1 MSATTEPPAAPLPTI
16 TAYAGRPPVPVDPE
30 RAAPF
35 GWWPAICIGLV
46 ALIDRVEA
54 NLMAGALPRIQEE
67 FGFSDTEGGAIAT
80 AAALAGVVLLIPA
93 GRLADRT
100 RRTWTIAA
108 VVAVWSV
115 LTLGSGLAQSYA
127 TLFAV
132 RVFLGGAGLLYNPS
146 GSSLIADYYPGAG
159 RARAYGLER
168 FAYYSGLPLG
178 IMAGGALAQA
188 FGWRTMF
195 FVVAVPGVVIA
206 LLCLTIREPVRGLG
220 DRIEAMRAD
229 SGASDAV
236 PDAPPDPVP
245 DASPSVV
252 SIQKMKEAV
261 REPLALQLRTLL
273 GIPTLRSVV
282 LGLTILFF
290 GLGGLFFWMP
300 SYYQRTYDLAE
311 GPAAAI
317 AGGVGLAG
325 MVIGTLLGS
334 RYGDRR
340 HGLSPGWRVHLGAI
354 GLAVGTTGL
363 AGAVLIPAL
372 PGQIAFYFLA
382 NTGFSIAIPNLTA
395 ATADVVSAG
404 RRGLGF
410 AVLQFLITLGGAA
423 GPLLVGA
430 ASDLTGSLRGA
441 FTVLLLPLLA
451 GTLVVFGGRRHY
463 DADAAHALQG
473 DDPPP

>member
-1 MSATTEPPAAPLPTI
+1 MSATTEPPPAPLPTI
-16 TAYAGRPPVPVDPE
+16 TAYAGRPPVTVDPE

-35 GWWPAICIGLV
+35 GWWPAICVGLV

-188 FGWRTMF
+188 FGWRMMF
-195 FVVAVPGVVIA
+195 FLVAVPGVVIA
-206 LLCLTIREPVRGLG
+206 LLCLTVREPVRGLG
-220 DRIEAMRAD
+220 DRIEAMRTGAGNAD
-229 SGASDAV
+229 APPAAV
-236 PDAPPDPVP
+236 PDAPPAAVP
-245 DASPSVV
+245 TRKGD
-252 SIQKMKEAV
+252 ETV

-273 GIPTLRSVV
+273 AIPTLRSVV

-334 RYGDRR
+334 RYGDLR

-372 PGQIAFYFLA
+372 PGQIVFYFLA

-441 FTVLLLPLLA
+441 FTALLLPLLA

-463 DADAAHALQG
+463 DTDAARALRQG
-473 DDPPP
+473 DQPS

>member
-1 MSATTEPPAAPLPTI
+1 MSAAPPTPSTRIVAFP
-16 TAYAGRPPVPVDPE
+16 GRPPVPFDPA

-35 GWWPAICIGLV
+35 GWWPAICIALV

-67 FGFSDTEGGAIAT
+67 FGFSDTAGGAIAT

-108 VVAVWSV
+108 VVAVWSL
-115 LTLGSGLAQSYA
+115 LTVGSGLAQSYA
-127 TLFAV
+127 TLLAV

-146 GSSLIADYYPGAG
+146 GSSLIADYYPGSG
-159 RARAYGLER
+159 RARAFGLER

-195 FVVAVPGVVIA
+195 FLVAVPGVVIA
-206 LLCLTIREPVRGLG
+206 LLCLTVREPVRGLG
-220 DRIEAMRAD
+220 DRIEAMR
-229 SGASDAV
+229 SGTVAAGGD
-236 PDAPPDPVP
+236 PP
-245 DASPSVV
+245 AGT
-252 SIQKMKEAV
+252 V
-261 REPLALQLRTLL
+261 REPLAVQLRSLL
-273 GIPTLRSVV
+273 AIRTLRSVV

-325 MVIGTLLGS
+325 MVIGTLIGS

-340 HGLSPGWRVHLGAI
+340 HGRSRGWRVHFGAV
-354 GLAVGTTGL
+354 GLAVGTAGL
-363 AGAVLIPAL
+363 AGAILIPAL
-372 PGQIAFYFLA
+372 PAQIAFYCLA
-382 NTGFSIAIPNLTA
+382 NIGFSIAIPTLTA
-395 ATADVVSAG
+395 ANADIVSAD

-441 FTVLLLPLLA
+441 FTLLLLPLVA
-451 GTLVVFGGRRHY
+451 GTLVTFGGRRHY
-463 DADAAHALQG
+463 DTDAARALTG
-473 DDPPP
+473 RTEDPHHPAKGDPPK

>member
-1 MSATTEPPAAPLPTI
+1 MSAARPTPATRIAAFP
-16 TAYAGRPPVPVDPE
+16 GRPPVPFDPA

-35 GWWPAICIGLV
+35 GWWPAICIALV

-67 FGFSDTEGGAIAT
+67 FGFSDTAGGAIAT
-80 AAALAGVVLLIPA
+80 AAAVAGVVLLLPA

-108 VVAVWSV
+108 VVAVWSL
-115 LTLGSGLAQSYA
+115 LTVGSGLAQSYA

-146 GSSLIADYYPGAG
+146 GSSLIADYFPGSG
-159 RARAYGLER
+159 RARAFGLER

-178 IMAGGALAQA
+178 IMVGGALAQA

-195 FVVAVPGVVIA
+195 FLVAVPGVVIA
-206 LLCLTIREPVRGLG
+206 LLCLTVREPVRGLG
-220 DRIEAMRAD
+220 DRIEAMRSGLPGAEP
-229 SGASDAV
+229 SGAV
-236 PDAPPDPVP
+236 APGGPAQTAP
-245 DASPSVV
+245 
-252 SIQKMKEAV
+252 
-261 REPLALQLRTLL
+261 EPLAAQLRSLL
-273 GIPTLRSVV
+273 AIRTLRSVV

-300 SYYQRTYDLAE
+300 SYYQRAYDLAE

-340 HGLSPGWRVHLGAI
+340 HGRSPGWRVHFGAI

-363 AGAVLIPAL
+363 GGAVMIPVL
-372 PGQIAFYFLA
+372 PAQIAFYCLA
-382 NTGFSIAIPNLTA
+382 NVGFSIAIPTLTA
-395 ATADVVSAG
+395 ASADIVSAD

-451 GTLVVFGGRRHY
+451 GTLVTFGGRRHY
-463 DADAAHALQG
+463 DADAARALTPSG
-473 DDPPP
+473 RAEGPHPHDPAEGTPKR

>member
-1 MSATTEPPAAPLPTI
+1 MSAAPPTPSTRIVAFP
-16 TAYAGRPPVPVDPE
+16 GRPPVPFDPA

-35 GWWPAICIGLV
+35 GWWPAICIALV

-67 FGFSDTEGGAIAT
+67 FGFSDTAGGAIAT

-115 LTLGSGLAQSYA
+115 LTVGSGLAQSYA
-127 TLFAV
+127 TLLAV

-146 GSSLIADYYPGAG
+146 GSSLIADYYPGSG
-159 RARAYGLER
+159 RARAFGLER

-195 FVVAVPGVVIA
+195 FLVAVPGVVIA
-206 LLCLTIREPVRGLG
+206 LLCLTVREPVRGLG
-220 DRIEAMRAD
+220 DRIEAMRSGGPGAD
-229 SGASDAV
+229 AASDV
-236 PDAPPDPVP
+236 PAAAAP
-245 DASPSVV
+245 
-252 SIQKMKEAV
+252 
-261 REPLALQLRTLL
+261 REPLAVQLRSLL
-273 GIPTLRSVV
+273 AIRTLRSVV

-325 MVIGTLLGS
+325 MVIGTLIGS

-340 HGLSPGWRVHLGAI
+340 HGRSPGWRVHFGAI

-372 PGQIAFYFLA
+372 PAQIAFYCLA
-382 NTGFSIAIPNLTA
+382 NIGFSIAIPTLTA
-395 ATADVVSAG
+395 ANADIVSAD

-451 GTLVVFGGRRHY
+451 GTLVTFGGRRHY
-463 DADAAHALQG
+463 DADAARALTARAPTG
-473 DDPPP
+473 GAEGPDPHDPAK

>member
-1 MSATTEPPAAPLPTI
+1 MSAAPPTPSAASARIVAFP
-16 TAYAGRPPVPVDPE
+16 GRPPVAFDPA

-35 GWWPAICIGLV
+35 GWRPAVCIALV

-67 FGFSDTEGGAIAT
+67 FGFSDTAGGAIAT
-80 AAALAGVVLLIPA
+80 AAAVAGVVLLIPA

-108 VVAVWSV
+108 VVAVWSL
-115 LTLGSGLAQSYA
+115 LTVGSGLAQSYA
-127 TLFAV
+127 ALFAV

-146 GSSLIADYYPGAG
+146 GSSLIADYYPGSG
-159 RARAYGLER
+159 RARAFGLER

-178 IMAGGALAQA
+178 IMVGGALAQA

-195 FVVAVPGVVIA
+195 FLVAVPGVVVA
-206 LLCLTIREPVRGLG
+206 LLCLTVREPVRGLG
-220 DRIEAMRAD
+220 DRIEAMR
-229 SGASDAV
+229 SGAAPADAEPSDAEPSDAV
-236 PDAPPDPVP
+236 PAKAAP
-245 DASPSVV
+245 
-252 SIQKMKEAV
+252 
-261 REPLALQLRTLL
+261 EPLGAQLRALL
-273 GIPTLRSVV
+273 AIRTLRSVV

-300 SYYQRTYDLAE
+300 SYYQRAYDLAE

-325 MVIGTLLGS
+325 MVVGTLLGS

-340 HGLSPGWRVHLGAI
+340 HGRSPGWRVHFGAI

-372 PGQIAFYFLA
+372 PAQVAFYCLA
-382 NTGFSIAIPNLTA
+382 NIGFSIAIPTLTA
-395 ATADVVSAG
+395 ASADIVSAD

-451 GTLVVFGGRRHY
+451 GTLVTFGGRRHY
-463 DADAAHALQG
+463 DADAARALASRPG
-473 DDPPP
+473 A

>member
-1 MSATTEPPAAPLPTI
+1 MSATTEPSPAPLPRI
-16 TAYAGRPPVPVDPE
+16 TAYAGRPPVPVDPG

-35 GWWPAICIGLV
+35 GWWPAVCVALV

-67 FGFSDTEGGAIAT
+67 FGFSDTAGGAIAT
-80 AAALAGVVLLIPA
+80 AAALAGVILLIPA

-115 LTLGSGLAQSYA
+115 LTLGSGLVQSYA

-146 GSSLIADYYPGAG
+146 GSSLIADYYPGPG

-188 FGWRTMF
+188 FGWRMMF
-195 FVVAVPGVVIA
+195 FLVAVPGVAIA

-220 DRIEAMRAD
+220 DRIEAMRA
-229 SGASDAV
+229 APSDATPGAPLGV
-236 PDAPPDPVP
+236 APAMEKAAGTAPPEPV
-245 DASPSVV
+245 A
-252 SIQKMKEAV
+252 A
-261 REPLALQLRTLL
+261 QLRTLL
-273 GIPTLRSVV
+273 AIPTLRSVV
-282 LGLTILFF
+282 LGLTMLFF
-290 GLGGLFFWMP
+290 GLGGLFYWMP
-300 SYYQRTYDLAE
+300 SYYQRAYDLAE

-325 MVIGTLLGS
+325 MVLGTLLGS

-340 HGLSPGWRVHLGAI
+340 HGLSPGWRVHIGAI
-354 GLAVGTTGL
+354 GLAIGTAGL

-404 RRGLGF
+404 RRGMGF

-451 GTLVVFGGRRHY
+451 GTLVTFGGRRHY
-463 DADAAHALQG
+463 DTDADAALR
-473 DDPPP
+473 